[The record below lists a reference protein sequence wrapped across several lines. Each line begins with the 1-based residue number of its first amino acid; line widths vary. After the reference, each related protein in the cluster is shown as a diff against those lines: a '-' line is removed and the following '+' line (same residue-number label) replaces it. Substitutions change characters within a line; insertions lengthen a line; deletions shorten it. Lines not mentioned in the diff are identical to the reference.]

1 MSLTKS
7 SPEVGGSQKPQV
19 STSRPF
25 PASILSGASLGL
37 TVGDIDDLPYPGI
50 TAFLFPVSE
59 KKEVLVSQAPGLPF

>member
-19 STSRPF
+19 STSRPL

-37 TVGDIDDLPYPGI
+37 TVGNIDDLPYPGV
-50 TAFLFPVSE
+50 AFLSPVSE
-59 KKEVLVSQAPGLPF
+59 EREVLVSQAPGLPF